1 MTSDYPTTTVIR
13 GTGYEQGTM
22 VHLIPVNLTLAVYI
36 IIQNSMIIY
45 HYFKDWKR
53 LSSLLFILIAAA
65 DIGSACSAIARGSID
80 LLCSNNQQLL
90 LPSWVYVTNISFGY
104 FFYVTSTFL
113 VFVLTIVKT
122 INIINPFYRL
132 QERALKVCLAIF
144 PSVGLILISVDI
156 WHWVKKYRSRCLKLG
171 VWEFQIN
178 LSLVGEATLVEILG
192 SLMNPGTI
200 GSLISM
206 TLLSFEFAIPGIIV
220 LICMFLQ
227 MFYIRSSLGQSAD
240 PLQNTANRANL
251 TIFMI
256 SFLYLLSIS
265 VYSCNEIILHSY
277 MPNNRILDIDYSWNL
292 VAKFTLP
299 LVNAALFPT
308 ILILRKAELKVTYR
322 GYISTVLHLPV
333 TVFCSIRRRFSGY
346 TNI

>member
-1 MTSDYPTTTVIR
+1 MTSDYPTTTFIPTTTLG
-13 GTGYEQGTM
+13 GTGYWQGTM
-22 VHLIPVNLTLAVYI
+22 VHLAPVNLTLAVYI

-65 DIGSACSAIARGSID
+65 DIGSACSAIGRGSIT
-80 LLCSNNQQLL
+80 LLCANYEPLPQL

-113 VFVLTIVKT
+113 GLVLTIVKT

-132 QERALKVCLAIF
+132 QERVLKVCLAIF
-144 PSVGLILISVDI
+144 PSVGLILISADI
-156 WHWVKKYRSRCLKLG
+156 WYSVKTFGSFCLG
-171 VWEFQIN
+171 FQGFWMFLTMN
-178 LSLVGEATLVEILG
+178 LSLVGEATLAI
-192 SLMNPGTI
+192 ST
-200 GSLISM
+200 LISM
-206 TLLSFEFAIPGIIV
+206 ALLIFELAIPGIIV

-227 MFYIRSSLGQSAD
+227 MSYIKSSFGQSAD
-240 PLQNTANRANL
+240 PRLNTANRANL

-265 VYSCNEIILHSY
+265 YSCSAIILGFYNIPMNDS
-277 MPNNRILDIDYSWNL
+277 ILDIYYSWNL

-322 GYISTVLHLPV
+322 VYISTVLHLPV
-333 TVFCSIRRRFSGY
+333 TVFCSIRHRVSGY